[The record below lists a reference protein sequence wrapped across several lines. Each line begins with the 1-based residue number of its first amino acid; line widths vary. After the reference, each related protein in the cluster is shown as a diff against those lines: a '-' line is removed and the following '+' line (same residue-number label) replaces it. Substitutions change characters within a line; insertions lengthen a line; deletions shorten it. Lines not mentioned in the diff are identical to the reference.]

1 MAQPGPPQAPQPA
14 IPPYPPHYPPPYG
27 PPVSPYFPPPPKT
40 TNIALIVIVVV
51 IVVVLV
57 VVGLAA
63 ILYLMVGGLLT
74 DGGPNRPFVSF
85 GPATVSGTD
94 VSFQVASV
102 TGRSAPIGTYSV
114 NLLVNTT
121 AGSPRPLA
129 TSFTIIV
136 GLDTF
141 TGTFTDNDGS
151 GTLTARDA
159 FRITANSGWRMG
171 ITYQFEVLWTDLSPV
186 GFRTWTA

>member
-1 MAQPGPPQAPQPA
+1 MATPGPPPAPQSA
-14 IPPYPPHYPPPYG
+14 APPYPPPPPYPPYG
-27 PPVSPYFPPPPKT
+27 PVGPPYYPPPPKT
-40 TNIALIVIVVV
+40 NHGLII
-51 IVVVLV
+51 LV
-57 VVGLAA
+57 VVVAFVLALVGAAA
-63 ILYLMVGGLLT
+63 ILYMMVGRLIT
-74 DGGPNRPFVSF
+74 DGTQDRPFITF
-85 GPATVSGTD
+85 GPPLVSGTD
-94 VSFQVASV
+94 VALQVASAS
-102 TGRSAPIGTYSV
+102 RAFAIGTYSV

-159 FRITANSGWRMG
+159 FRITANSGWRSG